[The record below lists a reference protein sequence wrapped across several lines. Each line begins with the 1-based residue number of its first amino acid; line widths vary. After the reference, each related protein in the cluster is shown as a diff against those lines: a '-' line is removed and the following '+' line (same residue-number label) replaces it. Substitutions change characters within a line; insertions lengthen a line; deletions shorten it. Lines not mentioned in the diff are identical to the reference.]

1 MRLKGKYL
9 VRKKVVFGFVLA
21 FILVLGVSTVTYF
34 SIRNLLDTVED
45 LTQPNEKLQQL
56 NGLMA
61 DVYVLD
67 FTKTER
73 TSDKDSVAE
82 LARKRVKERLVWLK
96 LNSTDSAEIG
106 TYEELSLTI
115 SELMVV
121 FAGLE
126 EVRNYLAN
134 RNFSAE
140 ALKGIEIRIK
150 RQQELSDMQFLGK
163 LRTKELLS
171 SLSPKTLAPDS
182 VGPEINDLG
191 EEIEFDIQ
199 NELIEIAD
207 DIKKSEK
214 VSFESLP
221 IQYNDQD
228 STLLAIRKSVEII
241 FKDEQR
247 LQNRFLRLEAN
258 LIEKNTAVFS
268 QIQSIVSDLQTEV
281 LDGYKSQTNSAYKL
295 TYSVSWILGA
305 LVFLGVIGS
314 LGFAYSILKEVDKE
328 NLYREKLEEA
338 KKYSDKLAKAKQDFL
353 SNMSHEI
360 RNPLHVIQGYQ
371 EALGKSNL
379 IGQQKEFVKRIGFA
393 SDTLKSV
400 VNDILDF
407 SKLEASQI
415 KIVQEPFEPVGL
427 FLSIKN
433 SFALKA
439 EEKTLFFNWKLE
451 IPQGKWLLGDEL
463 RINQIMNNLLGN
475 SFKFTQNGGINVHVI
490 WEKNNLY
497 IKIADSGMGMT
508 QEIRKNIFKEFN
520 QGDSAVNR
528 KFGGTGL
535 GLAIVKKLVDKL
547 EGTILVESEVDKGT
561 VISFVL
567 PCPSVNP
574 RSVEADQTSD
584 YSLRGFNVLLV
595 DDDPLGLQLLKLV
608 FENHGANVT
617 DIQGG
622 EVFLEQFI
630 PLEFDVAIIDI
641 QMPKVSGLEVIKL
654 IKSNIKYKNLP
665 VIAITANVFVEE
677 ERKLLEH
684 GFDGLLLKPFNETE
698 IINKVGL
705 VLGLSPIPS
714 KQISKVKVDPDLVQ
728 DDYDLS
734 DLMRFCMGDREML
747 IEVIQDFVNATNG
760 DLRGLKSSLQKSDF
774 EKVMEIVHRMSSR
787 LGQLKIRTCQL
798 AMEIERDL
806 KRGKNIETAL
816 SIEKLVM
823 ETNQVLVKIQ
833 ADWLLEAAQ

>member
-21 FILVLGVSTVTYF
+21 FILVLGVSTVTYY

-82 LARKRVKERLVWLK
+82 LARNRVKERLEWLK

-106 TYEELSLTI
+106 TYEQLSLTI

-171 SLSPKTLAPDS
+171 SLSPRTEEPDS
-182 VGPEINDLG
+182 VGPEINDFG
-191 EEIEFDIQ
+191 EEIDFDIQ

-214 VSFESLP
+214 VSVKSLP
-221 IQYNDQD
+221 IKYNDQD
-228 STLLAIRKSVEII
+228 STLLAIRKSVEMIY
-241 FKDEQR
+241 KDEQR

-258 LIEKNTAVFS
+258 LIEKNTAIFS

-295 TYSVSWILGA
+295 TYTVSWILGA
-305 LVFLGVIGS
+305 LVFFGVVGS
-314 LGFAYSILKEVDKE
+314 LGFVYSILKEVDKA

-338 KKYSDKLAKAKQDFL
+338 KKHSDKLAKAKQDFL

-379 IGQQKEFVKRIGFA
+379 IGQQKEFVERIGFA
-393 SDTLKSV
+393 TDTLKSV

-407 SKLEASQI
+407 SKLEADQI
-415 KIVQEPFEPVGL
+415 NVISEPFQPVRL
-427 FLSIKN
+427 FHSIK
-433 SFALKA
+433 SFFELKA
-439 EEKTLFFNWKLE
+439 EEKGLYFDWNIE
-451 IPQGKWLLGDEL
+451 ITQGEWLLGDQL

-475 SFKFTQNGGINVHVI
+475 SLKFTQKGGIKVQAFYANT
-490 WEKNNLY
+490 NLY
-497 IKIADSGMGMT
+497 IRIGDTGMGMT
-508 QEIRKNIFKEFN
+508 HEIRQNIFKEFN

-547 EGTILVESEVDKGT
+547 GGTIQVETEVDMGT
-561 VISFVL
+561 VISLVL
-567 PCPSVNP
+567 HCPSVGP
-574 RSVEADQTSD
+574 RSLETEQKFD

-595 DDDPLGLQLLKLV
+595 DDDPLGLQLLKQIL
-608 FENHGANVT
+608 ENHGAMVT

-622 EVFLEQFI
+622 GAFSEKFV
-630 PLEFDVAIIDI
+630 PLDFDIAIIDI
-641 QMPKVSGLEVIKL
+641 QMPEVSGLEVIKL
-654 IKSNIKYKNLP
+654 IRSNKKFKNLP
-665 VIAITANVFVEE
+665 VIANTANVFVEE
-677 ERKLLEH
+677 EKKLTEA
-684 GFDGLLLKPFNETE
+684 GFNGLILKPFNESE
-698 IINKVGL
+698 IIRKIGL

-714 KQISKVKVDPDLVQ
+714 MHISKVKIDPDLVQ
-728 DDYDLS
+728 ETYDLS

-747 IEVIQDFVNATNG
+747 IEVIQDFVNATNE
-760 DLRGLKSSLQKSDF
+760 DLKGLKSSLEKSDF
-774 EKVMEIVHRMSSR
+774 GKVMEIVHKMVSR
-787 LGQLKIRTCQL
+787 LGQLKIRSSQL

-806 KRGKNIETAL
+806 KLGKNIETAL
-816 SIEKLVM
+816 SIEKLIK
-823 ETNQVLVKIQ
+823 ETNQVLAKIQ
-833 ADWLLEAAQ
+833 ADWLLETAR